1 MENFPH
7 GTIMRFSMREKT
19 NEIDMTSGPLIPKI
33 LAFSIPLMLSGIL
46 QLLFN
51 AADII
56 VVGQFT
62 SAQAMAAVGSTSS
75 LNNLIVNIFVGLS
88 IGSNVLMARFY
99 GAHNQEGT
107 HTLVHTSI
115 LLSLIAGLFL
125 VVLGVA
131 LADPLLTL
139 MGTPDDV
146 IDQSVLYMRI
156 VFLGMPALLTYDFGA
171 GILRAIGDTKR
182 PLLYLLI
189 SGIINVCLNLFF
201 VIVFGMGVAGVA
213 IATVVSQYVS
223 AFLVI
228 RSMMKT
234 SSSYRL
240 RIKELRMEKEMLL
253 QILRIGLPAGI
264 QSALFNISNV
274 LIQSSINSF
283 GSIAMAGNTAASNI
297 EGFVYTSMN
306 AVYQASINFTS
317 QNVGAH
323 NTKRITP
330 VLLSC
335 LMIVSIVGISLST
348 IVEVFDSELLG
359 IYSSD
364 PTVISYGISR
374 LHVVCMTYFLCGLM
388 DTACGSIR
396 GLGYSMAPTIVSLT
410 GACGLR
416 ILWICTAFQIDRTLF
431 TLYLS
436 YPVSWLVTFI
446 AHMLCYMK
454 FSRDWKRKIE
464 KLEGKAQAIGAN
476 QA

>member
-1 MENFPH
+1 
-7 GTIMRFSMREKT
+7 MRFSMREKT

-464 KLEGKAQAIGAN
+464 RLEGKAQAIGAN

>member
-1 MENFPH
+1 
-7 GTIMRFSMREKT
+7 MRFSMREKT

-99 GAHNQEGT
+99 GAHNKEGT

-234 SSSYRL
+234 SSSYKL
-240 RIKELRMEKEMLL
+240 RIKDLRMEKEMLL

>member
-1 MENFPH
+1 MARSYE
-7 GTIMRFSMREKT
+7 M
-19 NEIDMTSGPLIPKI
+19 DMVHGPLVPK
-33 LAFSIPLMLSGIL
+33 LLQFSIPLMFSGIL

-62 SAQAMAAVGSTSS
+62 GPQAMAAVGATSS

-131 LADPLLTL
+131 LANPLLTL

-234 SSSYRL
+234 SSSYKL
-240 RIKELRMEKEMLL
+240 RIKDLRMEKDMLL

-464 KLEGKAQAIGAN
+464 RLEGKAQAIGAN

>member
-1 MENFPH
+1 
-7 GTIMRFSMREKT
+7 MRFSMREKT

-131 LADPLLTL
+131 LANPLLTL

-201 VIVFGMGVAGVA
+201 VIVFDMGVAGVA

-234 SSSYRL
+234 SSSYKL
-240 RIKELRMEKEMLL
+240 RIKDLRMEKEMLL

>member
-1 MENFPH
+1 
-7 GTIMRFSMREKT
+7 MRFSMREKT

-131 LADPLLTL
+131 LAYPLLTL